1 MTIEYN
7 GRQILTDEDGYLK
20 NEADWSLDLMHCMAK
35 RDGLTLTEE
44 HILIINEVREY
55 YKEFATTPP
64 IRGLIRLLK
73 SKGYEKLS
81 SSITLAKLFPDGAA
95 KSAAKYAGLPKPIK
109 CI

>member
-7 GRQILTDEDGYLK
+7 GRLILTDSEGYLK
-20 NEADWSLDLMHCMAK
+20 NENDWTADLMHFMAK
-35 RDGLTLTEE
+35 NDGLELTED
-44 HILIINEVREY
+44 HILVINEVREY

-73 SKGYEKLS
+73 SKGYDKLS
-81 SSITLAKLFPDGAA
+81 SSITLAKLFPEGAA